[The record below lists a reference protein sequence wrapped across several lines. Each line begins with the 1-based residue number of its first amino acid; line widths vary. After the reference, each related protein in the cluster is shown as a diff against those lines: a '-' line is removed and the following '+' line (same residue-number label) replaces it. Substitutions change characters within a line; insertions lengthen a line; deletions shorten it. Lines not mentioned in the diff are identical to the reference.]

1 MTIPSLPPR
10 FSGVFTLSS
19 ALHDAYLQAV
29 GGGHPVHSSRDLAL
43 QSGFADVPLAGIH
56 VLGAAMATFTRQFA
70 GNPMLLLKVETK
82 FLRPAY
88 PGDSLGLELEL
99 LESGEVAG
107 TPFTGGRYQG
117 HCIGTDQQ
125 KVLMLDFKIRVAL
138 AGSRLSAGAPQSA
151 STPTAPCFRPAG

>member
-1 MTIPSLPPR
+1 MTIPLLPPR
-10 FSGVFTLSS
+10 FSGAFTLSN
-19 ALHDAYLQAV
+19 ALHDGYLQAV

-56 VLGAAMATFTRQFA
+56 VLGASMATFTRQFA

-88 PGDSLGLELEL
+88 PGDALGLELEL
-99 LESGEVAG
+99 LESAAVAG

-117 HCIGTDQQ
+117 YCIDADQQ

-138 AGSRLSAGAPQSA
+138 AGSNLSAGAP
-151 STPTAPCFRPAG
+151 

>member
-1 MTIPSLPPR
+1 MPPR

-29 GGGHPVHSSRDLAL
+29 GGGHPVHSSRELAL
-43 QSGFADVPLAGIH
+43 QSDFADVPLAGIH

-88 PGDSLGLELEL
+88 PGDALALELEL
-99 LESGEVAG
+99 RESGEVAG

-117 HCIGTDQQ
+117 YCIDAGQQ
-125 KVLMLDFKIRVAL
+125 EVLMLDFKIRVAL
-138 AGSRLSAGAPQSA
+138 AGSSLSAGAPQSA
-151 STPTAPCFRPAG
+151 STPTAPCLRPAG